1 MTPAMRPDSPC
12 GLVNIVPLWKDIDT
26 SISVPHSRFDEI
38 ATLAEENDGLI
49 TSSRARSAGI
59 ADSVLARM
67 VKRGRL
73 ERVARGV
80 YRMPYFPPDRFS
92 QYREAILWAQASGGP
107 GTVTLSH
114 ETALVV
120 YGISD
125 ANPASVHLTV
135 PKSARFRRE
144 RPRGIILHPGALG
157 ETDIRI
163 IEGLPVT
170 TVGKTISDLVEAG
183 ARNDI
188 VSQAISDARREG
200 FIAEQEARRLRRL
213 VALGKPADSGRKSR

>member
-1 MTPAMRPDSPC
+1 M
-12 GLVNIVPLWKDIDT
+12 
-26 SISVPHSRFDEI
+26 PHSRFDEL
-38 ATLAEENDGLI
+38 ATIAEENDGLI
-49 TSSRARSAGI
+49 TSSRARRAGI

-67 VKRGRL
+67 VQRGRL

-92 QYREAILWAQASGGP
+92 QYREAVLWAQASRGP
-107 GTVTLSH
+107 GAVALSH

-135 PKSARFRRE
+135 PRKARFRRE
-144 RPRGIILHPGALG
+144 RPKGIVLHPGVLR
-157 ETDIRI
+157 ESDIRT

-170 TVGKTISDLVEAG
+170 TVSKTVADLAEAG
-183 ARNDI
+183 ARADI
-188 VSQAISDARREG
+188 VRQAILEAKREG
-200 FIAEQEARRLRRL
+200 FIEEPEARRLRRS
-213 VALGKPADSGRKSR
+213 VDSGEKSERDGASW